1 MFARPLKSSRPL
13 VMDTTTGDDEAPKD
27 PGVQQTHYQSFSEKD
42 FEEKNRRVRGL
53 VIVLA
58 RGRRHVKKL
67 SVRET
72 SEQRQRNYHLPETIP
87 QRKHVLQ
94 PSTA

>member
-1 MFARPLKSSRPL
+1 MAGLCEGGNEPLGSLK
-13 VMDTTTGDDEAPKD
+13 AICK
-27 PGVQQTHYQSFSEKD
+27 VQ
-42 FEEKNRRVRGL
+42 GL

-58 RGRRHVKKL
+58 RGRLHVKKL

-87 QRKHVLQ
+87 QPLHDCVRFANHGAIHRHFASPRYERAKLAQ
-94 PSTA
+94 AID